1 VTQAALS
8 DYVPVS
14 WASFGEFEVEG
25 LAPVGTG
32 PSRPVALRQGITPGY
47 FETLGLRLCAGRF
60 LGEQDNRKDSEK
72 VALVNETFAR
82 RFWPGVNPVD
92 KRIRRS
98 NSADWIRVVGVTGD
112 VIDASLDQPSWPT
125 VYLPSGA
132 DAPWGMFG
140 IVRASGDPLSLMASI
155 RAVVRAADSALPIQD
170 IRTMTER
177 IDASVWIRRL
187 SAWLFG
193 IPAAAAALMA
203 CAGIYGVISYSV
215 SRRVQEIG
223 IRMTLGASRRE
234 VIRMVT
240 RQALRLIGVGL
251 LFGLAG
257 GFILSRLLAGL
268 PGMLYQ
274 VSPNDPV
281 TFLGVIFVLTAV
293 ALLACYLPAR
303 RAARV
308 DPMVAL
314 RCE

>member
-1 VTQAALS
+1 
-8 DYVPVS
+8 
-14 WASFGEFEVEG
+14 
-25 LAPVGTG
+25 
-32 PSRPVALRQGITPGY
+32 
-47 FETLGLRLCAGRF
+47 
-60 LGEQDNRKDSEK
+60 
-72 VALVNETFAR
+72 
-82 RFWPGVNPVD
+82 
-92 KRIRRS
+92 
-98 NSADWIRVVGVTGD
+98 
-112 VIDASLDQPSWPT
+112 
-125 VYLPSGA
+125 
-132 DAPWGMFG
+132 
-140 IVRASGDPLSLMASI
+140 MASI

-240 RQALRLIGVGL
+240 RQALRLILVGL